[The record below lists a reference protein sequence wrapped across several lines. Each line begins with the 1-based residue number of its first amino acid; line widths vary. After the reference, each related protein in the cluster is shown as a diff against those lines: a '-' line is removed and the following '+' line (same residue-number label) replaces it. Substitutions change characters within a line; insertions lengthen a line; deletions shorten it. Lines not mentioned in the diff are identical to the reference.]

1 MPQCGNK
8 PLLRLKIPL
17 MGPDMDRGV
26 WWDPKRV
33 RLDLVIKQ
41 QQKGSSRD
49 LVDMKDFDPQ

>member
-8 PLLRLKIPL
+8 SLLQLKIHL

-26 WWDPKRV
+26 WWAPKRV

-41 QQKGSSRD
+41 QKESSRD